1 MFIQITLINELC
13 FHYNPPGKKYVSSS
27 FSGLFFAH
35 VFRLIKIIRKASPTK
50 RNENIIFLWLSTLNT
65 CTTPFFD
72 SHDYNYHKVSLRILS
87 SDGLDPDSF
96 TRWKFSTLS
105 GLHYNFLFLIFPEK
119 SFWAPLNDSIGLSN
133 YASRDL
139 VAWLAISISA
149 SKGPKNINFLSKN
162 IFLDDF
168 YSMIKANNINY
179 SKIPFSSSASFRFFH
194 AHACLNV
201 VENGRT

>member
-105 GLHYNFLFLIFPEK
+105 GLHYNFLFFDFPRK
-119 SFWAPLNDSIGLSN
+119 KLLSPSQWLNRIIELRFAWSRRVACDIDIRLQRPKKYKFSI
-133 YASRDL
+133 
-139 VAWLAISISA
+139 
-149 SKGPKNINFLSKN
+149 
-162 IFLDDF
+162 
-168 YSMIKANNINY
+168 
-179 SKIPFSSSASFRFFH
+179 
-194 AHACLNV
+194 
-201 VENGRT
+201 